1 MLPEDSLYSRGSVL
15 SRLTMPGNCGACG
28 IPFQKTT
35 EVVKCT
41 GKCGLHY
48 HSVCTD
54 LRTQQ
59 DITMLIQN
67 RIEWICNFCRSYT
80 SSRKV
85 KNIKDSSLINRKSQP
100 NISEQIRSLMG
111 EFAELRICAEELLKK
126 TDDLETAFNSMNDA
140 KHNETYTAAKRIRRY
155 NKETNDHV
163 KNVTLD
169 LSALKES
176 KGCFKMGKTNGL
188 RICNEVT
195 LHTVEHLA
203 KSLKIHVYLLAVLGF
218 VFFISEIY
226 VF

>member
-1 MLPEDSLYSRGSVL
+1 MLPESYLYSRGSVL

-59 DITMLIQN
+59 DITMLIEN

-80 SSRKV
+80 SRRKV
-85 KNIKDSSLINRKSQP
+85 KNIEDSSLIKRKSQP
-100 NISEQIRSLMG
+100 NISDQIRSLMG
-111 EFAELRICAEELLKK
+111 EFVELRICAELLLKK
-126 TDDLETAFNSMNDA
+126 TDELETAFNNINQA
-140 KHNETYTAAKRIRRY
+140 KHNESYRVAKRVISY
-155 NKETNDHV
+155 NKGTNDHV
-163 KNVTLD
+163 KNLTLN
-169 LSALKES
+169 LSGLHES

-203 KSLKIHVYLLAVLGF
+203 KSLKIHVYLLAVLVF

-226 VF
+226 VC

>member
-1 MLPEDSLYSRGSVL
+1 VLPESYLYSRESVL
-15 SRLTMPGNCGACG
+15 SRLKMPGNCGACG

-59 DITMLIQN
+59 DIMMLIQN

-85 KNIKDSSLINRKSQP
+85 KNIKVSSIINRKSQP
-100 NISEQIRSLMG
+100 NISDQIRSLMA

-126 TDDLETAFNSMNDA
+126 ADELETAFSNIKEA
-140 KHNETYTAAKRIRRY
+140 KHNEAYRVAKRGRSC
-155 NKETNDHV
+155 NKENNDHV
-163 KNVTLD
+163 KHLTLD
-169 LSALKES
+169 LSGLQES
-176 KGCFKMGKTNGL
+176 KRCFKMGKTNGL

-203 KSLKIHVYLLAVLGF
+203 KSLKIHVYLLAVLVF

>member
-1 MLPEDSLYSRGSVL
+1 MYSRRSVL
-15 SRLTMPGNCGACG
+15 SRLKMPGNCGACG

-85 KNIKDSSLINRKSQP
+85 ENIKVSSLINRKSQP
-100 NISEQIRSLMG
+100 NISDQIRNLMG
-111 EFAELRICAEELLKK
+111 EFAELRVYAEELLKK
-126 TDDLETAFNSMNDA
+126 TDELERAFNNINEA
-140 KHNETYTAAKRIRRY
+140 KHNETNRVAKLVRRY
-155 NKETNDHV
+155 NKETNDRI
-163 KNVTLD
+163 KNLTSD
-169 LSALKES
+169 LSGLQES
-176 KGCFKMGKTNGL
+176 KGCIKMGQTNDL
-188 RICNEVT
+188 RICNEFT
-195 LHTVEHLA
+195 LHTVQHLA
-203 KSLKIHVYLLAVLGF
+203 KSLKMHVYLLVVLVF
-218 VFFISEIY
+218 VFVVSEIY
-226 VF
+226 AC